1 MRPWLSICKKRNV
14 NGKMVVMEIDVD
26 YVAKLSRIKLTEDEK
41 KHFSGELGKILDHFK
56 ELEKLDVSLVEP
68 MAGGTDLV
76 NVFREDEELWPRHV
90 EALQKA
96 FPDKK
101 GDLLKEPE
109 VFE

>member
-1 MRPWLSICKKRNV
+1 
-14 NGKMVVMEIDVD
+14 MEIDVE
-26 YVAKLSRIKLTEDEK
+26 YVAALARIKLNEDEK

-56 ELEKLDVSLVEP
+56 ELDKVDISGVEP
-68 MAGGTDLV
+68 MAGGTELV
-76 NVFREDEELWPRHV
+76 NVFRNDDMLWPRHH

-101 GDLLKEPE
+101 GDLLKVPE